1 MLPNLRVFNVVC
13 NYLGYFTLRCLRKQ
27 PRRGYS
33 AAALLSGGCLA
44 FVPKF
49 LFFISSSSKTRL
61 PAAYHPRG
69 IHVFYS
75 IYRPAFFE
83 YTQSMF
89 SPCRCIIPKY
99 DSSAFYFLHKKR
111 NPITRIPS
119 LILSI
124 SLYLQNCTQ
133 TFHLKPITI
142 SYPDLLVK
150 PSTD

>member
-1 MLPNLRVFNVVC
+1 MLPNLRVFHVVC

-49 LFFISSSSKTRL
+49 LFFISSSSNPRL

-99 DSSAFYFLHKKR
+99 DSDKTLTCFLKHVIIVEQTTDISRCFGYFYCSRGICH
-111 NPITRIPS
+111 
-119 LILSI
+119 
-124 SLYLQNCTQ
+124 
-133 TFHLKPITI
+133 
-142 SYPDLLVK
+142 V
-150 PSTD
+150 